1 MAKKFLKTGLG
12 KRRPQDGFNLRWLAR
27 PESLESALGERRR
40 ESPNLKT
47 AFAAKEAALSRATMG
62 RFASL
67 WSDTLIGPFSFPDV
81 PGNFPA
87 LQK

>member
-40 ESPNLKT
+40 ESPNLKP
-47 AFAAKEAALSRATMG
+47 ALRAKEARRSLGDDG

-67 WSDTLIGPFSFPDV
+67 CSDTLIGPVSSLMS